1 MIEGKVCRKCNEYK
15 TFNNYYKESKAP
27 DGLRAK
33 CKQCLY
39 FVKRDHRERNKEKY
53 KRCYQEFIERN
64 PDYQSNYY
72 FRNKTHN

>member
-1 MIEGKVCRKCNEYK
+1 MIEGKVCTNCKEYK

-27 DGLRAK
+27 DGLKAK

-53 KRCYQEFIERN
+53 KQSFQEFIERK
-64 PDYQSNYY
+64 PDYFKNYKLKKK
-72 FRNKTHN
+72 NT

>member
-15 TFNNYYKESKAP
+15 TFNNYYKETKAP
-27 DGLRAK
+27 DGLRAS

-64 PDYQSNYY
+64 PNYQSNYY
-72 FRNKTHN
+72 FRNKVSN